1 MWKVMVIA
9 MNEVSPC
16 KGCTNRH
23 TACHGSCEM
32 YKAWQ
37 DRYHAQQKHLDANKN
52 RWGTPWTAAM
62 ESRYRGSTKF
72 GAGGSKYGGV
82 Q

>member
-1 MWKVMVIA
+1 